1 MKMREKN
8 LSKINLIKKPI
19 LTKKTLQ
26 LINLNQYTIEV
37 DKRVTKPIL
46 KQLIEKLFNV
56 NVYKINTYNLTKK
69 KRITNS
75 RNQKKSKSYL
85 KRAII
90 TLKSDQTL
98 PIFLNQTN

>member
-1 MKMREKN
+1 MREKN

-37 DKRVTKPIL
+37 DRKVTKPIL
-46 KQLIEKLFNV
+46 KKLIEKLFNV
-56 NVYKINTYNLTKK
+56 NVCKINTYNLTKK
-69 KRITNS
+69 KRITNT
-75 RNQKKSKSYL
+75 RNQKKSKNYL

-98 PIFLNQTN
+98 PIFLNQTD